1 MEQCNVLH
9 FSTRSKSEKKDKIRK
24 DECEWAWMLWWKL
37 TRETSNSTPS
47 SAASHTKEIVKLKN
61 TKH

>member
-24 DECEWAWMLWWKL
+24 DEWAWMLWWKL